1 MGECALTMHNTESDA
16 FIGFGKEAQP
26 QDSWTTHKWAGKG
39 YNDPVS
45 NKFEQHDD
53 IQQACS
59 STGKQ
64 NINWYMLF
72 LVSKCMVLS
81 SINYTEK
88 VHSRDYNRPQQGP
101 AQKVCWM
108 GSYQV
113 PHRSQW
119 GWLGNTCRGRSTVHS
134 YSQTQPSLHAPLQ
147 DDTEVLVLEAGC
159 VASEETIY
167 DENESDNNE
176 TPLETGTQQVE
187 SLQRLLEQ
195 QSDFPATLQ
204 TELLED
210 ARRLL
215 QERARAAPP
224 Y

>member
-1 MGECALTMHNTESDA
+1 
-16 FIGFGKEAQP
+16 
-26 QDSWTTHKWAGKG
+26 
-39 YNDPVS
+39 
-45 NKFEQHDD
+45 
-53 IQQACS
+53 
-59 STGKQ
+59 
-64 NINWYMLF
+64 
-72 LVSKCMVLS
+72 
-81 SINYTEK
+81 
-88 VHSRDYNRPQQGP
+88 
-101 AQKVCWM
+101 
-108 GSYQV
+108 
-113 PHRSQW
+113 
-119 GWLGNTCRGRSTVHS
+119 
-134 YSQTQPSLHAPLQ
+134 
-147 DDTEVLVLEAGC
+147 VLVLEAGC

>member
-1 MGECALTMHNTESDA
+1 MTPFPVNLSNMMTYSRHVAL
-16 FIGFGKEAQP
+16 
-26 QDSWTTHKWAGKG
+26 
-39 YNDPVS
+39 
-45 NKFEQHDD
+45 
-53 IQQACS
+53 
-59 STGKQ
+59 
-64 NINWYMLF
+64 
-72 LVSKCMVLS
+72 LVSRTSIGICCSWWANAWFFLPSTIQRKFIRETTTDLS
-81 SINYTEK
+81 KDLHKKFAEW
-88 VHSRDYNRPQQGP
+88 VHTRYPTGLSEDDWATLVEADLQF
-101 AQKVCWM
+101 
-108 GSYQV
+108 
-113 PHRSQW
+113 
-119 GWLGNTCRGRSTVHS
+119 S